1 MKATVFIEPGR
12 VEVKEVD
19 KPQLQSETDVIIRVL
34 RTCVCGS
41 DLWWYRGISKRD
53 SDTLAG
59 HEAIG
64 IVDEVGREVTSVAV
78 GDFVVVPFTHGCGY
92 CVACC
97 SGFDGNCQNNPGAHD
112 IGYQAEYV
120 RYYNANGGL
129 VKIPGQ
135 PSDYSEDMLNSLLTL
150 SDVMATG
157 YHAAI
162 TAEVKKGDTVL
173 VLGDGAV
180 GLCGILSAKLLGAK
194 RIIATSRHHNRK
206 SLALAFGAT
215 DIIEERGNEA
225 VKHLLDLTDGSGVD
239 AVLEC
244 VGTEQSVATAIQ
256 ATRPGAII
264 GRVGVPQ
271 KSETN
276 TTQLFVKNIGLRGG
290 IAAVTTHVKSRLL
303 DAVLKGDIQPGK
315 VFTHVYSL
323 DEIAK
328 AYEAMDTRKA
338 IKSLVIVD

>member
-64 IVDEVGREVTSVAV
+64 IVNEVGREVTSVAV

-120 RYYNANGGL
+120 RYYNANRGL

-135 PSDYSEDMLNSLLTL
+135 PSDYS
-150 SDVMATG
+150 
-157 YHAAI
+157 
-162 TAEVKKGDTVL
+162 
-173 VLGDGAV
+173 
-180 GLCGILSAKLLGAK
+180 
-194 RIIATSRHHNRK
+194 
-206 SLALAFGAT
+206 
-215 DIIEERGNEA
+215 
-225 VKHLLDLTDGSGVD
+225 
-239 AVLEC
+239 
-244 VGTEQSVATAIQ
+244 
-256 ATRPGAII
+256 
-264 GRVGVPQ
+264 
-271 KSETN
+271 
-276 TTQLFVKNIGLRGG
+276 
-290 IAAVTTHVKSRLL
+290 
-303 DAVLKGDIQPGK
+303 
-315 VFTHVYSL
+315 
-323 DEIAK
+323 
-328 AYEAMDTRKA
+328 
-338 IKSLVIVD
+338 